1 MILWTLLNR
10 CKVSDQREIH
20 CVIGMDNNESII
32 FINRNLLEF
41 LNSKLPPVPEEDDM
55 FRNSTLNTNYPDL
68 DLMTPMNQI
77 NELSQESAA
86 KNEQASQQPALAQ
99 NEQGGTIQNLQYTAK
114 IYTQP
119 QPEPTN
125 AFRNNMWASIVH
137 YLECFTMKFYFNFYM
152 HVIELWVRIIVPY
165 NKVMNLLQP
174 VNLSGKKVDQVE
186 FLRGIVEWS
195 SNLSNNGHQ
204 RINERRNNKIQ
215 RTNNNKLRSNNL
227 TPWRSNP
234 FN

>member
-10 CKVSDQREIH
+10 CKVSDQHEIH
-20 CVIGMDNNESII
+20 YVIGMDDNVSII

-125 AFRNNMWASIVH
+125 AFRNNM
-137 YLECFTMKFYFNFYM
+137 
-152 HVIELWVRIIVPY
+152 
-165 NKVMNLLQP
+165 
-174 VNLSGKKVDQVE
+174 
-186 FLRGIVEWS
+186 
-195 SNLSNNGHQ
+195 
-204 RINERRNNKIQ
+204 
-215 RTNNNKLRSNNL
+215 
-227 TPWRSNP
+227 
-234 FN
+234 